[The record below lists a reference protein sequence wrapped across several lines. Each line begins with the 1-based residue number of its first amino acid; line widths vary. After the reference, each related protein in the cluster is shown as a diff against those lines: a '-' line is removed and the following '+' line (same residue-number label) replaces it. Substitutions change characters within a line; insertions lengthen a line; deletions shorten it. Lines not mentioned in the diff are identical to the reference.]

1 MTLDEGV
8 DRSLLRIETYQLG
21 SRWWAATC
29 DYHATFRESGETEAE
44 ALRELAI
51 AALRRWQ
58 QDRWEEE

>member
-8 DRSLLRIETYQLG
+8 DRSLLR
-21 SRWWAATC
+21 
-29 DYHATFRESGETEAE
+29 GETEAE